1 MLASGPRLSGPLCAP
16 GGSFSCP
23 QASFF
28 RLVSS
33 PAGVLLQRSWG
44 LGLSYLR
51 LQCGL
56 GMSPVRVFFNRT
68 FCKALSL
75 RRASSSRATLR
86 ARFCQ
91 ILCGPGWSHGPVCP
105 QAACA
110 WRPATRPARPPSC
123 FSNHLAGLLAS
134 LDAFRS
140 CHAGGICGRDATGG
154 LPDSFAFGACLR
166 APGHSLV
173 PLRRTGFNCEKPSAK
188 NLRRT

>member
-1 MLASGPRLSGPLCAP
+1 MRATFQLGQPSLASRLPAWSAAFPPRPAHSVQLRPTRPTHLESHLLASGPRLSGPLCAP

-44 LGLSYLR
+44 LGLSYLC

-86 ARFCQ
+86 VRFCQ

-110 WRPATRPARPPSC
+110 RRPATRPARPPIC
-123 FSNHLAGLLAS
+123 FPNHLAGLLAG

-140 CHAGGICGRDATGG
+140 
-154 LPDSFAFGACLR
+154 
-166 APGHSLV
+166 
-173 PLRRTGFNCEKPSAK
+173 RRVVRS
-188 NLRRT
+188 